1 VLRSNRILITAA
13 GLVLVSALAG
23 TATATSI
30 TLITGRDVKNG
41 SLWGVDVANHSLGAR
56 KLKPR
61 SLTGKYVRIGG
72 LTGRE
77 VGNGTLTLKDLSR
90 ASLAALAGA
99 GGTQG
104 TSGAQ
109 GAVGPQGPAGA
120 QGPAGPQ
127 GPAGA
132 PGTGIKLAGYVKT
145 GPQTLPGDS
154 TFHAAWSMQFS
165 ALPNQVFIV
174 TGKIGLPPGPP
185 CSVDEQVTVDG
196 TPAPSVFNGGF
207 LTLTPGSHTLS
218 YEVSAACPIDVP
230 DQEAILIPF
239 TLP

>member
-1 VLRSNRILITAA
+1 MLRSNRILITAA

-30 TLITGRDVKNG
+30 TLITGRDVKDR
-41 SLWGVDVANHSLGAR
+41 SLSGADVANHSLGAG
-56 KLKPR
+56 KLKVR
-61 SLTGKYVRIGG
+61 SLTGKYVRTGG

-77 VGNGTLTLKDLSR
+77 VRNGTLTLKDLSR
-90 ASLAALAGA
+90 ASIAALAGA
-99 GGTQG
+99 GGRAG
-104 TSGAQ
+104 TAGNQ
-109 GAVGPQGPAGA
+109 GAAGPQGPTGA

-127 GPAGA
+127 GPAGS
-132 PGTGIKLAGYVKT
+132 PGTGIELAGYIKT

-165 ALPNQVFIV
+165 VVPNQVFIV
-174 TGKIGLPPGPP
+174 TGNIGNPSAG
-185 CSVDEQVTVDG
+185 CSVDQQVTVDG

-207 LTLTPGSHTLS
+207 LTFTPGSHTLS
-218 YEVSAACPIDVP
+218 YEVSASCPIDVP

>member
-1 VLRSNRILITAA
+1 MLRSNRILIIAA
-13 GLVLVSALAG
+13 GLVVVSVLAG

-30 TLITGRDVKNG
+30 TLITGRDVKDR
-41 SLWGVDVANHSLGAR
+41 SLTGADVADHSLGAR
-56 KLKPR
+56 KLKLR
-61 SLTGKYVRIGG
+61 SLTGKYLRGGG

-77 VGNGTLTLKDLSR
+77 VGDRTLTLKDLSK
-90 ASLAALAGA
+90 STIAALTGAAGP
-99 GGTQG
+99 GQT
-104 TSGAQ
+104 GAQ
-109 GAVGPQGPAGA
+109 GAVGPQGPTGA

-132 PGTGIKLAGYVKT
+132 PGTGIKLAGYIKT

-154 TFHAAWSMQFS
+154 AFHAAWSMQLS
-165 ALPNQVFIV
+165 AQANQLFIV
-174 TGKIGLPPGPP
+174 TGQIGNPSAG
-185 CSVDEQVTVDG
+185 CSVDQQVTVDG

-207 LTLTPGSHTLS
+207 LTFTPGAHTLS

>member
-1 VLRSNRILITAA
+1 MLRSNRILITVA
-13 GLVLVSALAG
+13 GLVVVSALAG

-30 TLITGRDVKNG
+30 TLITGRDVKNR
-41 SLWGVDVANHSLGAR
+41 SLTGADVADHSVGAR
-56 KLKPR
+56 KLKLR
-61 SLTGKYVRIGG
+61 SLTGKYLRGGG

-77 VGNGTLTLKDLSR
+77 VGDRTLTLKDLSK
-90 ASLAALAGA
+90 STIAALTGEAGPGQA
-99 GGTQG
+99 
-104 TSGAQ
+104 GAQ
-109 GAVGPQGPAGA
+109 GAAGPQGPTGA

-132 PGTGIKLAGYVKT
+132 PGTGIKLAGYIKT

-165 ALPNQVFIV
+165 VLANQVFIV
-174 TGKIGLPPGPP
+174 TGQIGNPSAG
-185 CSVDEQVTVDG
+185 CNVDQQVTVDG

-207 LTLTPGSHTLS
+207 LTFTPGSHMVS